1 MEENPNQIY
10 RDSNVVFNDKIDS
23 LISYKKWFFG
33 HWHSDWGYEH
43 YKESK
48 YVPLY
53 HQGIVIN
60 AQTTSCWQQLFL
72 FDSPG
77 RLRFENLPVGVLQCG
92 GVSTFV
98 RSSRMT
104 DAMATG

>member
-1 MEENPNQIY
+1 MKKRQIAKQENYKTPKKFSTTRRKIFLQNAEKYHNANIEENPNQIY

-53 HQGIVIN
+53 HQGIVIK
-60 AQTTSCWQQLFL
+60 T
-72 FDSPG
+72 
-77 RLRFENLPVGVLQCG
+77 
-92 GVSTFV
+92 
-98 RSSRMT
+98 
-104 DAMATG
+104 